1 MKKLFI
7 VVAILAT
14 LGLFSCKKE
23 DPQPNQPQIEE
34 FTRYEGDDWNWVWE

>member
-14 LGLFSCKKE
+14 LGLSSCTKE
-23 DPQPNQPQIEE
+23 DPQPNQPQFEE
-34 FTRYEGDDWNWVWE
+34 FEYADWDWF